1 MSTEPDSLRRSK
13 RNKFHLDVA
22 AMHLANP
29 ERRRAQQGRLTPS
42 PDVVACR
49 TSSLSPAD
57 NTSPASSEPSDEKS
71 RRVRRTPARN
81 ASYVFEDSDDDDCRR
96 GLEGTNLCVKCPARF
111 ETRPGLANHF
121 KLHFGEKRKFAC
133 ELCDFSATTPKSLR
147 LHQKVHD
154 RFGVGPA
161 TFSDPQENQPHI
173 EGLHCEM
180 SVESTFGLNSSPPQL
195 SPPIVYSVCPSRSHT
210 ELVPNS
216 EQSQSRRAALTCPMT
231 PPPNLVR
238 VNASLNPGQ
247 ECRKEPRKCPEC
259 PYLAK
264 TASSLKIHNIGHE
277 KQSGFLCPF
286 CTFKS
291 ESTVFLKR
299 HVEVHGCSSF
309 TWPPT
314 YVGLSPWKSLFDR
327 NSAYTRSR
335 SIMYKGFQSLLF
347 LRCASQH
354 APIGS
359 PMRRNFVKPKF
370 EIVDDFMPKLEPH
383 HENLDEKW
391 DAQNVKLEADDS
403 MMMANAVSFYAG
415 SANHVPKGNEFTCAL
430 CPYTTSTRLT
440 LQRHETKHH
449 VKEIYQCAHCSFS
462 GRTLECIEKHSR
474 LHQKLPIDASAGS
487 SSPSPQIHLPP
498 VVLLPVTTVPSL
510 IPLSNSGA
518 SVITVSLTTG
528 PGGEKI
534 ALPASTALPITFAT
548 IVGSTIVP
556 SSSMESVTSYSQQ
569 QQTKCPPRRSA
580 TESSLRFIGQHPTD
594 DEDSSSTPLSPTFV
608 ELKCDTGSESCLE
621 DHMIVHS
628 ESSSVVDT
636 GAAPS
641 PSPSADLLQKSCSE
655 KSVSPDFQETPILN
669 ERQVHVCLTDPL
681 SSSTEVS
688 ATKND
693 VKNPITVRPEYEQA
707 LRPTKEVLP
716 VLKCD
721 RKTIG
726 GYQCSD
732 CPFIDSDKM
741 IFDLHREM
749 HGGRARAFACNLC
762 NYRKRGLGRR
772 GFQPSDP
779 IPLGAKHFACTQCSF
794 RTVNETTF
802 VQHRQQHAQHI
813 QQRLVTQMKRAASQQ
828 EEDSKRCSKV
838 KRVAR
843 KSDKHVDFEHA
854 CLQCTFR
861 CDTSVAFSRHLEMHS
876 QNALFKCRICD
887 YSANTKNIVDYHE
900 QNHHLGHTLTDL
912 RKSAILAPDI
922 VQLDVTASN
931 EERARFGGQDLRCRR
946 CHFSTLDLSAY
957 TKHWEQNHRDTP
969 EDREVAGELRMK
981 LVPPSSIL
989 TTA

>member
-1 MSTEPDSLRRSK
+1 PSE
-13 RNKFHLDVA
+13 V
-22 AMHLANP
+22 LAWCS
-29 ERRRAQQGRLTPS
+29 G
-42 PDVVACR
+42 
-49 TSSLSPAD
+49 
-57 NTSPASSEPSDEKS
+57 
-71 RRVRRTPARN
+71 
-81 ASYVFEDSDDDDCRR
+81 
-96 GLEGTNLCVKCPARF
+96 G
-111 ETRPGLANHF
+111 
-121 KLHFGEKRKFAC
+121 
-133 ELCDFSATTPKSLR
+133 
-147 LHQKVHD
+147 
-154 RFGVGPA
+154 
-161 TFSDPQENQPHI
+161 
-173 EGLHCEM
+173 
-180 SVESTFGLNSSPPQL
+180 
-195 SPPIVYSVCPSRSHT
+195 
-210 ELVPNS
+210 
-216 EQSQSRRAALTCPMT
+216 
-231 PPPNLVR
+231 R
-238 VNASLNPGQ
+238 VNLQ
-247 ECRKEPRKCPEC
+247 E
-259 PYLAK
+259 
-264 TASSLKIHNIGHE
+264 
-277 KQSGFLCPF
+277 
-286 CTFKS
+286 
-291 ESTVFLKR
+291 
-299 HVEVHGCSSF
+299 
-309 TWPPT
+309 
-314 YVGLSPWKSLFDR
+314 
-327 NSAYTRSR
+327 
-335 SIMYKGFQSLLF
+335 
-347 LRCASQH
+347 
-354 APIGS
+354 
-359 PMRRNFVKPKF
+359 RRNFVKPKL

-391 DAQNVKLEADDS
+391 NAQNVKLEADDS
-403 MMMANAVSFYAG
+403 MMMTNAVSFYAG
-415 SANHVPKGNEFTCAL
+415 SANHVPKGNEFACAL

-440 LQRHETKHH
+440 LQRHEIKHH
-449 VKEIYQCAHCSFS
+449 VKEIYQCVHCSFS

-474 LHQKLPIDASAGS
+474 LHQKLPIDASTVS

-518 SVITVSLTTG
+518 SVITVSLTSG
-528 PGGEKI
+528 PGGEQI

-580 TESSLRFIGQHPTD
+580 TEPSLRFIGSDGVKRRRCLLCPYMSKFSCDMRSHMEMHTMNARFKCSQCSYSTKRAVSLRSHIALHTEDNANRAKRSKALNIVVQKVLIGVKRGRGFTGFYTCAHCPFVTRICAELWKHARRHMGASRRFNCSLCSFSSISLDVMEVHQLLHPEGLAFIRQHPTD

-608 ELKCDTGSESCLE
+608 ELKCDVCPFKTTIYQRMWNHKQKHKKASKFVCTKCTFSTGSESCLE

-669 ERQVHVCLTDPL
+669 ESDRCYQDPL

-688 ATKND
+688 TTKND
-693 VKNPITVRPEYEQA
+693 VKNPITVKPEYEQA

-721 RKTIG
+721 RKTLS
-726 GYQCSD
+726 GYQCPD
-732 CPFIDSDKM
+732 CPFIESDKM

-749 HGGRARAFACNLC
+749 HGGRPRAFACNLC
-762 NYRKRGLGRR
+762 NYSCFAPEALHWHLSLHLPSLVPAGTASQKKRGLGRR

-802 VQHRQQHAQHI
+802 IQHRQQHAQHI

-838 KRVAR
+838 KRVAK
-843 KSDKHVDFEHA
+843 KSDKHHA

-900 QNHHLGHTLTDL
+900 QNHHLGQSLTEL

-922 VQLDVTASN
+922 VQLDVTASS
-931 EERARFGGQDLRCRR
+931 EERARLGGQDLRCRR

-957 TKHWEQNHRDTP
+957 TKHWEQNHGDTP